1 MYTAGHEARVGAV
14 TTAAP
19 AIAVIGVSKR
29 IAGRV
34 LLDDVSLTIA
44 RGCIHGLLGPNGSGK
59 TSLLRILG
67 GLWSADHGHVE
78 RYDTPLEAIGYVPQ
92 RLGLYDELTAH
103 ENLVFQGAV
112 RGVDRFAV
120 ARAENDF
127 DLRELRDRRAGRLSG
142 GERQR
147 LSIAAAVMHRPRLL
161 LLDEPTTALDAPSR
175 RTLWAWLHREIG
187 VGTAVVITTHE
198 QADAGECHTTTLLRD
213 GRVVAPDV
221 IAADAVL

>member
-1 MYTAGHEARVGAV
+1 MYTAGHEARVSAV
-14 TTAAP
+14 TAAAP
-19 AIAVIGVSKR
+19 AIAVVSVSKT

-44 RGCIHGLLGPNGSGK
+44 SGRVHGLLGPNGSGK

-67 GLWSADHGHVE
+67 GLWSADRGRVE
-78 RYDTPLEAIGYVPQ
+78 RYDTPLEAIGYVPP

-112 RGVDRFAV
+112 RGVDRFAI

-127 DLRELRDRRAGRLSG
+127 DLRSIRGRRAGRLSG

-147 LSIAAAVMHRPRLL
+147 LAIAAAVLHRPRLL

-175 RTLWAWLHREIG
+175 RALWAWLQREID

-198 QADAGECHTTTLLRD
+198 QADAGECHTTTLLRE

-221 IAADAVL
+221 VTTEAVP